1 MKKTIAALFAI
12 ASAAVFAGMNDV
24 LVSFNSLY
32 APDTD
37 KYADGTTVLDGEWY
51 ALVCTKDGKQ
61 EIVDAAPLAKNG
73 HCPRF
78 IFTIKEDELAKYEG
92 GILGVYLLD
101 TRDFAV
107 DPSGEKLTES
117 RDEKGYPVYNAMAS
131 ASGEMKGV
139 GGFASA
145 PTDVAV
151 SAGSYDLE
159 SAGVQAPK
167 VTGIT
172 IEGDEVVVTVSDTVP
187 FVGYTLE
194 SGSDSFNFMVLPEVD
209 SVNGSATGT
218 ITLRAPKKDGA
229 QFFKVSSVK

>member
-24 LVSFNSLY
+24 LVSFNTLY

-37 KYADGTTVLDGEWY
+37 KYADGTQVRDGEWY
-51 ALVCTKDGKQ
+51 ALICTKDGVP
-61 EIVDAAPLAKNG
+61 EIVDAAPLAVNG
-73 HCPRF
+73 HCPRH
-78 IFTIKEDELAKYEG
+78 IFTIDETKLEQYAG
-92 GILGVYLLD
+92 GVLGVYLLD

-117 RDEKGYPVYNAMAS
+117 RDEKGYPIYNAMAS
-131 ASGEMKGV
+131 ASGTLAM
-139 GGFASA
+139 ANRSLSA
-145 PTDVAV
+145 RTEVPV
-151 SAGSYDLE
+151 SAGSYDLAA
-159 SAGVQAPK
+159 AGVQAPK
-167 VTGIT
+167 VTSIT
-172 IEGDEVVVTVSDTVP
+172 IEGNEVVVTVCDTVP

-194 SGSDSFNFMVLPEVD
+194 SGSDSFNFMVLPEVG
-209 SVNGSATGT
+209 SVKGSASGV

>member
-24 LVSFNSLY
+24 LVSFNTLG
-32 APDTD
+32 AQDAD

-51 ALVCTKDGKQ
+51 ALVCIKDGVR

-78 IFTIKEDELAKYEG
+78 IFTIKEGDVEKYKG
-92 GILGVYLLD
+92 GILGVCLLD

-107 DPSGEKLTES
+107 DPLGKMLTVL
-117 RDEKGYPVYNAMAS
+117 RDEKGYPVYNAMAA

-139 GGFASA
+139 GGFSSAS
-145 PTDVAV
+145 TDVAV

-159 SAGVQAPK
+159 AAGVQAPK
-167 VTGIT
+167 VTDIT

-194 SGSDSFNFMVLPEVD
+194 SGSGSFNFMVLPEVG
-209 SVNGSATGT
+209 SVNGSSTGT